1 MEKKR
6 IIRMEAMVNFPCT
19 SFKISN
25 IGKYFV
31 AVIATLT
38 DDSRFFIFDHRPQV
52 INLGNE
58 LQEGEGK
65 KFKEAFNQ
73 PAIVEVVERA
83 GKQSVNLYQSKNK
96 EFKVL
101 FSQIILENT
110 FRIEKDNSLWSL
122 MSKNSPEF
130 TKISFFSLTDKDH
143 QIIIFQ
149 SFDLEFGRD
158 FKIKMP
164 IAIGSSIYSLPQE
177 VITDQLPH
185 SRAVRKSI

>member
-1 MEKKR
+1 MEKKK

-31 AVIATLT
+31 AVIATLA
-38 DDSRFFIFDHRPQV
+38 DGSRFFIFDHRPQV

-58 LQEGEGK
+58 FQDGEGK

-83 GKQSVNLYQSKNK
+83 GKQSVNLYPSENK
-96 EFKVL
+96 KPLAL
-101 FSQIILENT
+101 FSQIILEST
-110 FRIEKDNSLWSL
+110 FRIEKNNSLWSL

-130 TKISFFSLTDKDH
+130 EKISFFSLTDEAH
-143 QIIIFQ
+143 QIIISR
-149 SFDLEFGRD
+149 SFNLGQD
-158 FKIKMP
+158 FKIETP
-164 IAIGSSIYSLPQE
+164 IVIGSNFYSLPQE
-177 VITDQLPH
+177 VTAIN
-185 SRAVRKSI
+185 